1 RSLFLQQRHRLKLEA
16 FRGPCPSEMECRHL
30 DSNPLN
36 NKLENLV
43 WGMPAENLADRRAM
57 GRGIVLDERRVRY
70 IRSSGKTLQALAQE
84 LTCHIT
90 TVWSAKHRTTPVP
103 RVFKILH
110 IFHGGLLRVEEGV
123 RHRVPA

>member
-1 RSLFLQQRHRLKLEA
+1 
-16 FRGPCPSEMECRHL
+16 MECRHL

-43 WGMPAENLADRRAM
+43 WGTPGENLADRRAM

-84 LTCHIT
+84 LACHIT

-103 RVFKILH
+103 RVFNPYHPERRQVMRVKECDR
-110 IFHGGLLRVEEGV
+110 LRIITEN
-123 RHRVPA
+123 